1 MQAIYQWQMTGQS
14 PGEILAQL
22 AEDRE
27 HGQID
32 DEMLGRLVRGV
43 PDTVGDLDATFAP
56 LLDRTVDELD
66 AVERAI
72 LRLGAYEL
80 SHSPE
85 VPWQVVVNEAVELA
99 RVFGAESSHKYVNGV
114 LDALARQLRPE
125 EAGPAT
131 RP

>member
-22 AEDRE
+22 DEDRE
-27 HGQID
+27 RGQVD

-43 PDTVGDLDATFAP
+43 PETVTDLDAAFGP
-56 LLDRTVDELD
+56 LLDRSVDELD

-80 SHSPE
+80 AHSPE
-85 VPWQVVVNEAVELA
+85 VPWRVVVNEAVELA

-114 LDALARQLRPE
+114 LDALARRMRPDE
-125 EAGPAT
+125 TA
-131 RP
+131 R

>member
-85 VPWQVVVNEAVELA
+85 VPWRVVVNEAVELA

-114 LDALARQLRPE
+114 LDALARRMRPDE
-125 EAGPAT
+125 TA
-131 RP
+131 R